1 ETVADFKVA
10 MAGSQ
15 LVFTVLPTTTAAG
28 AAITPAVQVTV
39 QDGLGNTVTSFS
51 GTVTVTLGANPG
63 PGTLA
68 GHTTVAAVN
77 GVATYANLTI
87 DKAGVGYTLK
97 ATAPPLPAAPSV
109 AFDIRA
115 GAPAKLAIVTQPPA
129 SARSGEVFAQQPVI
143 QLQDANGNPVSQ
155 AGVVVT
161 ASVASGSPTATLVG
175 SSATTNAAGRAPFLG
190 LPLTG
195 PSGSYT
201 LSFSAPNLA
210 AVTSTP
216 VALGAGTAATIARN
230 AGGTAAQVGTA
241 VQPPPSVIVK
251 DGSGNPVAG
260 VAVTFATA
268 AGNGTVTPTTAVSTD
283 ATGIAAITSWVLG
296 TTVRTDTLTAAAA
309 GLQGSPVTFTA
320 TATVGGAASLKVSS
334 GDNLTGMVGTQLQT
348 PHVVVVADANG
359 NPVSGIAVT
368 WAAGTGGGSV
378 APASSTTDANGH
390 AQ

>member
-175 SSATTNAAGRAPFLG
+175 SSATTNAAGRATFLG
-190 LPLTG
+190 LAITGPAGNYTLGFSAPTLPSLPSATSGPIALAAGAPSQLVIVTQPSSTGQSGVPLAPQPAIQIQDASGNPVSQPSVVVQASVAPAGATLSGGSATTTTTGRATFSGLAITG

-230 AGGTAAQVGTA
+230 AGGSAAQVGTA
-241 VQPPPSVIVK
+241 VQPPPSVI
-251 DGSGNPVAG
+251 
-260 VAVTFATA
+260 
-268 AGNGTVTPTTAVSTD
+268 
-283 ATGIAAITSWVLG
+283 
-296 TTVRTDTLTAAAA
+296 
-309 GLQGSPVTFTA
+309 
-320 TATVGGAASLKVSS
+320 
-334 GDNLTGMVGTQLQT
+334 
-348 PHVVVVADANG
+348 
-359 NPVSGIAVT
+359 
-368 WAAGTGGGSV
+368 
-378 APASSTTDANGH
+378 
-390 AQ
+390 